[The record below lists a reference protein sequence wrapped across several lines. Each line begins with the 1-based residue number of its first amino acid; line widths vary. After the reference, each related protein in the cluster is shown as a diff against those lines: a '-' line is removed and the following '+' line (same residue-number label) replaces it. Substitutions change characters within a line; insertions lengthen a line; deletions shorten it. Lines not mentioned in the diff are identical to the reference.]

1 MSVSDLTMAR
11 FAKDGYE
18 VAHRMIKQ
26 AEEAIILNPPSAGRM
41 AVRAWVVL
49 NAVTAVCEEG
59 GLSSIAQKAEK
70 LRNKIRAMSAAFSAM
85 GMRLETDIPDSQMAM
100 LIKEGSSGETT

>member
-18 VAHRMIKQ
+18 IAHRMLKQ
-26 AEEAIILNPPSAGRM
+26 AEEALILNPPDAGRL
-41 AVRAWVVL
+41 AVSAWVVL
-49 NAVTAVCEEG
+49 NAVNAVCEQG

-70 LRNKIRAMSAAFSAM
+70 LRNKVRAMSSAFSAM

-100 LIKEGSSGETT
+100 LIKEGSSGDAP